1 MSSSLKKLV
10 INLPITPVINAVKA
24 THCTLL
30 YIAKLVIVTLTA
42 SRASPNFLHLTGV
55 GL

>member
-1 MSSSLKKLV
+1 MLSSLKKLV
-10 INLPITPVINAVKA
+10 KNLPITPVIKAVKA

-30 YIAKLVIVTLTA
+30 YIAKLVMVTLTA
-42 SRASPNFLHLTGV
+42 SKESPNFLHFMGV